1 MPNTIYLTRHGQ
13 SEYNLSN
20 KIGGNSSITSSGKK
34 YANDLFEYIN
44 EKEDIDQI
52 KIFTSELKR
61 TQQTAGNFPNN
72 NKSIYDILNEIDAGE
87 FDNMTYEEIKIKY
100 PDEYKKRKND
110 KFNYRYPSGE
120 SYYDLKNRVKDII
133 DIIQKEDNNVLV
145 VCHNAVL
152 RIIYSLFFE
161 IDDKE
166 IPHLDIPLH
175 TLFKL
180 TKINNKFE
188 IEKMKLTKI

>member
-13 SEYNLSN
+13 SEYNISN

-34 YANDLFEYIN
+34 YADDLFEYIN
-44 EKEDIDQI
+44 EKEDSNQL
-52 KIFTSELKR
+52 KIFISELKR
-61 TQQTAGNFPNN
+61 THQTTESFSNN
-72 NKSIYDILNEIDAGE
+72 NKYIYDILNEINAGD
-87 FDNMTYEEIKIKY
+87 FDNMAYEEIKSKY
-100 PDEYKKRKND
+100 PDEYNKRKND

-120 SYYDLKNRVKDII
+120 SYYDLKNRVKHII
-133 DIIQKEDNNVLV
+133 DIIQKEDNNVLI

-152 RIIYSLFFE
+152 RIIYSLFFDLE
-161 IDDKE
+161 DKE

-180 TKINNKFE
+180 TKVNNKFE
-188 IEKMKLTKI
+188 IEKMKLTDI